1 MAPHKNQHYVPRC
14 YLKPFTLNGDGRV
27 INVYNAVRQKGIAAA
42 PVKGQC
48 ARSYFYG
55 KDLQLEKLVQKS
67 EELYSTTIR
76 RVALRTPISDDHR
89 RLLRHFSLLQYCRTE
104 AASRRM
110 AMAYSEMSEIAFSG
124 NPPDEMKVPFGE
136 FVQDGMRAF
145 ADSFHAIDDLKVCL
159 IWNNTNRQI
168 ITSDD
173 PSKLTNRW

>member
-1 MAPHKNQHYVPRC
+1 
-14 YLKPFTLNGDGRV
+14 
-27 INVYNAVRQKGIAAA
+27 
-42 PVKGQC
+42 
-48 ARSYFYG
+48 
-55 KDLQLEKLVQKS
+55 
-67 EELYSTTIR
+67 
-76 RVALRTPISDDHR
+76 
-89 RLLRHFSLLQYCRTE
+89 
-104 AASRRM
+104 M